1 MIFMK
6 ILKNTIQIRN
16 ENLLILFDDMIA
28 DILSNKK
35 PNSLVTK
42 LFVTGRD
49 VNIYLVFITK
59 SYFAFPKNIRLI

>member
-1 MIFMK
+1 MK

-59 SYFAFPKNIRLI
+59 SYFAFLKNIRLI